1 MKGEKIKRMKV
12 GTNMRKTQ
20 WFPFRKIFSP
30 SSKPPL
36 KRPRRFKAY
45 SFVPFSPFAMLDPTI
60 LTLGGIVLG
69 IAIIERIL
77 ERWGVIDLV
86 DQFAKVMRFIL
97 PVTFYSALIYFF
109 ATFMF

>member
-1 MKGEKIKRMKV
+1 
-12 GTNMRKTQ
+12 MRKTQ
-20 WFPFRKIFSP
+20 WFDFRNFFHKP
-30 SSKPPL
+30 SLTSSIKPCP
-36 KRPRRFKAY
+36 FKAY

-69 IAIIERIL
+69 IAIIERVL

-86 DQFAKVMRFIL
+86 DQFSKVMRFIL

>member
-1 MKGEKIKRMKV
+1 
-12 GTNMRKTQ
+12 MRKTQ
-20 WFPFRKIFSP
+20 KFPFRKIFSP
-30 SSKPPL
+30 SPKSSL
-36 KRPRRFKAY
+36 KRSRPFKTY
-45 SFVPFSPFAMLDPTI
+45 SFVPFSPLAMLDPTI

-86 DQFAKVMRFIL
+86 DQFAKVMRFVL
-97 PVTFYSALIYFF
+97 AVTFYGAVFYFF

>member
-1 MKGEKIKRMKV
+1 
-12 GTNMRKTQ
+12 MRKTQ
-20 WFPFRKIFSP
+20 FITFQNFFDKP
-30 SSKPPL
+30 SFKPSTKP
-36 KRPRRFKAY
+36 RPFKAY

-86 DQFAKVMRFIL
+86 DQFSKVMRFIL
-97 PVTFYSALIYFF
+97 PVTFYGALFYFF

>member
-1 MKGEKIKRMKV
+1 
-12 GTNMRKTQ
+12 MRKTKV
-20 WFPFRKIFSP
+20 FTFLKIFLLPHNP
-30 SSKPPL
+30 SL
-36 KRPRRFKAY
+36 TRPRPFKAY
-45 SFVPFSPFAMLDPTI
+45 SFVPFSPLAMLDPTI
-60 LTLGGIVLG
+60 LTIGGIVLG

>member
-1 MKGEKIKRMKV
+1 MKE
-12 GTNMRKTQ
+12 GTNMRKTHDIGFRNFLHQ
-20 WFPFRKIFSP
+20 PFFKP
-30 SSKPPL
+30 STKP
-36 KRPRRFKAY
+36 RPFKAY
-45 SFVPFSPFAMLDPTI
+45 SFVPFSSLAMLDPTI
-60 LTLGGIVLG
+60 LTIGGIVLG

>member
-1 MKGEKIKRMKV
+1 
-12 GTNMRKTQ
+12 MRKTK
-20 WFPFRKIFSP
+20 WFDFRSFFYNP
-30 SSKPPL
+30 SSTSSMKP
-36 KRPRRFKAY
+36 RPFKAY

-60 LTLGGIVLG
+60 LALGGIVLG

-86 DQFAKVMRFIL
+86 NQFAKVMRFIL
-97 PVTFYSALIYFF
+97 PVTFYGALFYFF

>member
-12 GTNMRKTQ
+12 GTNMRKTHYIT
-20 WFPFRKIFSP
+20 FRNFFHKPFF
-30 SSKPPL
+30 KPLTKP
-36 KRPRRFKAY
+36 RPFTAY
-45 SFVPFSPFAMLDPTI
+45 SFVPFSPLAMLDPTI
-60 LTLGGIVLG
+60 LTIGGIVLG

-86 DQFAKVMRFIL
+86 EQFSRIMRFIL
-97 PVTFYSALIYFF
+97 PVTFYGALFYFF

>member
-1 MKGEKIKRMKV
+1 
-12 GTNMRKTQ
+12 MRKTQ
-20 WFPFRKIFSP
+20 RFNFRNFFHKP
-30 SSKPPL
+30 SLTSSIKP
-36 KRPRRFKAY
+36 RPFKAY

-77 ERWGVIDLV
+77 NRWGVIDLA
-86 DQFAKVMRFIL
+86 DQFEKVMRLIL
-97 PVTFYSALIYFF
+97 PVTFYGALFYFF

>member
-1 MKGEKIKRMKV
+1 
-12 GTNMRKTQ
+12 MRKTKGLT
-20 WFPFRKIFSP
+20 FRKIFLP
-30 SSKPPL
+30 SHKPSL
-36 KRPRRFKAY
+36 TRPHPFKAY
-45 SFVPFSPFAMLDPTI
+45 SFVPFSPLAMLDPTV

-77 ERWGVIDLV
+77 ERWGAIDLV
-86 DQFAKVMRFIL
+86 DQFARVMRFIL

>member
-1 MKGEKIKRMKV
+1 
-12 GTNMRKTQ
+12 MRKTKG
-20 WFPFRKIFSP
+20 FTLRKILP
-30 SSKPPL
+30 PPHKPPL
-36 KRPRRFKAY
+36 TRSRLLKAY
-45 SFVPFSPFAMLDPTI
+45 SFVPFSPLAMLDPTI
-60 LTLGGIVLG
+60 LTIGGIVLG
-69 IAIIERIL
+69 IALIERIL